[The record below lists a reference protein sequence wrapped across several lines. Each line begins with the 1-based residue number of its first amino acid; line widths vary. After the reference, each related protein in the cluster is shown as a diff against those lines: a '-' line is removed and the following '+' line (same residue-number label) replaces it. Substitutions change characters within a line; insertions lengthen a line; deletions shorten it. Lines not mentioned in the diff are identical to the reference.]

1 MFLWCLF
8 YFIFLFWKLIWFFMF
23 MHRDCAS
30 RAECGGKEAKAKPRK
45 TIKSLNG
52 NSDAINVGY
61 FGILESLNVVSVKK
75 WRQGKTENLRELCTW
90 NPKNDFIKFLGFI
103 HKFCHVI
110 QKQSQM
116 TFLFQILFALKKKP
130 SYCR

>member
-1 MFLWCLF
+1 
-8 YFIFLFWKLIWFFMF
+8 MF

-75 WRQGKTENLRELCTW
+75 VGQGGTKYLAELLT
-90 NPKNDFIKFLGFI
+90 
-103 HKFCHVI
+103 
-110 QKQSQM
+110 
-116 TFLFQILFALKKKP
+116 
-130 SYCR
+130 